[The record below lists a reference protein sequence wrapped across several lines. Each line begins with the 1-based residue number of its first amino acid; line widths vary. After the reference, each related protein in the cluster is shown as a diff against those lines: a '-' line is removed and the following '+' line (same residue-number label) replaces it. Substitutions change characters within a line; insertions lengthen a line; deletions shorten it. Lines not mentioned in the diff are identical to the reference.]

1 VKRTLIAFVAACA
14 LAISCGGSGERT
26 VGEIPPVVEQPAPVD
41 AQFIDAM
48 TDHHLGAVA
57 MAREALD
64 SAAHPGIVSLAE
76 GMIAGQSAEIDSM
89 AAWRERWYPG
99 LEATDGMGMSMGS
112 MEVAGPDSVSWDL
125 RFLEAMI
132 SHHQGAIPMAQAAL
146 ESAEHQELKTL
157 AAGIITAQQ
166 AEIGWMTELASTLRD
181 SVIAP

>member
-1 VKRTLIAFVAACA
+1 MKRTLIAIVAACT
-14 LAISCGGSGERT
+14 LAISCGGSGERA
-26 VGEIPPVVEQPAPVD
+26 VGETPPTVEQPAPFD

-64 SAAHPGIVSLAE
+64 SASHPGIVSLAE
-76 GMIAGQSAEIDSM
+76 GIVAGQSAEIDSM

-99 LEATDGMGMSMGS
+99 LEATGGMGMSMGS
-112 MEVAGPDSVSWDL
+112 MDVAGSDSVSWDL

-146 ESAEHQELKTL
+146 ESAEHEELRAL
-157 AAGIITAQQ
+157 ATGIISSQQ